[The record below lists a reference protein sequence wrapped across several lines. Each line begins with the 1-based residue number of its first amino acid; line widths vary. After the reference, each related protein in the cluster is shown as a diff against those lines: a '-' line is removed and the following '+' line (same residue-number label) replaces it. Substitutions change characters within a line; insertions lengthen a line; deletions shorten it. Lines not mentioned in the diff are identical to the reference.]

1 MLVEIK
7 NKEMVK
13 HLKKLAE
20 EEGVDVNELVTDLLA
35 FSMDHAIAT
44 LAMRRIEYA
53 LINEII
59 PSIKSAEVNI
69 FAARNQITNMHADI
83 LEDPD
88 RALAISEEAGKIG
101 EEVAFGNNNNADDE

>member
-1 MLVEIK
+1 MLIEIK

-20 EEGVDVNELVTDLLA
+20 EEGVEVNDIVNDLLA
-35 FSMDHAIAT
+35 FSMDNAIAT

-59 PSIKSAEVNI
+59 PSIKSAQVNI
-69 FAARNQITNMHADI
+69 YAARNQITNMHADI
-83 LEDPD
+83 LEDAD
-88 RALAISEEAGKIG
+88 RALAISQEAGKLG
-101 EEVAFGNNNNADDE
+101 EEVVFDNSDTDDE